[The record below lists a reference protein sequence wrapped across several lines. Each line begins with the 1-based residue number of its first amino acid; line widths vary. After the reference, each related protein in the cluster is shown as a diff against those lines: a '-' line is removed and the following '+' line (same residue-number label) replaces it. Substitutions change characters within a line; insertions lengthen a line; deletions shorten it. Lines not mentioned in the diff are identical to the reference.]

1 MKNEQQYEAVRS
13 WPKKEGKRELL
24 EYLSGEPVLMMHA
37 IKAKCYECCVGD
49 DGGCTVTIC
58 PLYPYSQFNETNEV
72 PVIKKNL
79 TPRKRKT
86 KK

>member
-1 MKNEQQYEAVRS
+1 MRHEQQYKAVRS

-24 EYLSGEPVLMMHA
+24 EHLRGEPVLMMHA

-58 PLYPYSQFNETNEV
+58 PLYPYSQFNETREV
-72 PVIKKNL
+72 PVIGKTIK
-79 TPRKRKT
+79 TRRKT
-86 KK
+86 TK